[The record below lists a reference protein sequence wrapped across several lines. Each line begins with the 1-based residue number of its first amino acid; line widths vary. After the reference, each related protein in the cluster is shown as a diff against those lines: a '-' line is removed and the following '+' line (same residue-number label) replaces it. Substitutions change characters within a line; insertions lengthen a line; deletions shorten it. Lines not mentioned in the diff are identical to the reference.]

1 MRAARLAAVAVAAAA
16 AVGLGACGGGHAER
30 AKGDQTQGG
39 GEEAEREAAARQ
51 LPAEDRVAY
60 YQLATTAGI
69 LRTEA
74 ALAQRGRTG
83 TGTSSDGALHAGRAR
98 LAVLRPRDATLARLR
113 GPLAGAVD
121 VFRRASPGVA
131 RRSAAPAALNA
142 AAAVDAGLRRYVV
155 RHGAQGQLVP
165 D

>member
-1 MRAARLAAVAVAAAA
+1 VSASRLAAVAVAAAA
-16 AVGLGACGGGHAER
+16 AVGLGACGGGHAEG
-30 AKGDQTQGG
+30 AKGEQTHGR
-39 GEEAEREAAARQ
+39 GEEAEREAAARR

-83 TGTSSDGALHAGRAR
+83 TGTSGEGALHAGRAR

-113 GPLAGAVD
+113 GPLGRAVD
-121 VFRRASPGVA
+121 AFLHASPGAA

-142 AAAVDAGLRRYVV
+142 AVAVDAGLRRYVV
-155 RHGAQGQLVP
+155 RHGAQGRLVP